1 MAKTI
6 VRDVRDIAGS
16 DRSAL
21 EHALG
26 ETLRDDQRLV
36 VQVVTLSESP
46 SAEQPVVAAD
56 AAYSQLPE
64 WCDVFAGLSE
74 AEISDVERTASQRLN
89 LTRESA

>member
-1 MAKTI
+1 MIKTI
-6 VRDVRDIAGS
+6 IRDIRDIAEG

-36 VQVVTLSESP
+36 VQVVTRPDSLAAGP
-46 SAEQPVVAAD
+46 SVVVAD
-56 AAYSQLPE
+56 AAYTQLPE

-74 AEISDVERTASQRLN
+74 AEISEVERTAGQRLN